1 MKRSAAAL
9 AAVAAAGFAH
19 ADVVDLV
26 IFEIIATDLDS
37 GVSETRTFTVDAGT
51 NSADAIEWTLPD
63 QVTFGDIGRLDEA
76 SISVNTN
83 GGANRSG
90 GTGQSVTADFSVF
103 ASTQNAGFQINSAV
117 VSFSQIDAADAL
129 GFASAAIVLNDV
141 LGDGATLT
149 PGSGGG
155 YNAIINGNTASPF
168 ATLFPAGAPLVGSG
182 NFGDDSGSFLPT
194 GTDVNSIS
202 VQWNFALSGFDSATG
217 TSTFTVVPAP
227 ASAALLGLGGLAA
240 ARRRR

>member
-1 MKRSAAAL
+1 MRIMAATVAI
-9 AAVAAAGFAH
+9 AAAAGVAN

-37 GVSETRTFTVDAGT
+37 GATQTQTFTVEPGA
-51 NSADAIEWTLPD
+51 NSSDTIVWTLPQQVNFEGIGSLD
-63 QVTFGDIGRLDEA
+63 QASVSVTTSGA
-76 SISVNTN
+76 SRGVS
-83 GGANRSG
+83 GA
-90 GTGQSVTADFSVF
+90 QSVVADFSVF

-117 VSFSQIDAADAL
+117 VSFSAIPAADAQ
-129 GFASAAIVLNDV
+129 GFASAAIILNDV
-141 LGDGATLT
+141 TGNGATLT

-168 ATLFPAGAPLVGSG
+168 ATLFPSGSPLVGSG
-182 NFGDDSGSFLPT
+182 NYGDNTGSFLPA
-194 GTDVNSIS
+194 GVDVTSIS
-202 VQWNFALSGFDSATG
+202 ASWNFSLSGFDSATG
-217 TSTFTVVPAP
+217 TSTFTVIPAP